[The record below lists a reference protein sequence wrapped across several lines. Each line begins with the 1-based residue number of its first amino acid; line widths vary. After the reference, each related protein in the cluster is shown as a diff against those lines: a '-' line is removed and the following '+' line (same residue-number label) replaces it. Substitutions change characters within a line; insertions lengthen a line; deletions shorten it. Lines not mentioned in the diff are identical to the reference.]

1 MKAHDAVH
9 LLNLEEDDAAEIDD
23 YDEGDGHAD
32 PDEGDAYEYDDVAEG
47 DGHAVLDEGDAY
59 EHDDLAELLEI
70 DDEEA
75 MGNLIFELSE
85 DDGDLI
91 YALDSSDNKPEADEE
106 PNEWDAVEED
116 SEADEELNEWVENE
130 ANDSCDTSS
139 DEQQEEQAEAQWR
152 LDNTRVVIANGEPI
166 YNEADVFTWLD
177 ML

>member
-47 DGHAVLDEGDAY
+47 DGHAILDEGDAC

-75 MGNLIFELSE
+75 MGNLIFVLSE

-91 YALDSSDNKPEADEE
+91 YALDSSDDKSEADEE

-139 DEQQEEQAEAQWR
+139 DEQQEEQSEAQWR
-152 LDNTRVVIANGEPI
+152 LDDTRVVIANGEPI
-166 YNEADVFTWLD
+166 YNEADVFAWFD